1 MFPAILVIVLSL
13 LKASSC
19 APSAPVSGNDPG
31 GHRCYSCASVD
42 KPYLCNVTTQCRPDE
57 QCYTDEYSTNHGLS
71 SFSVGCRRVSECHAA
86 LVGRSDP
93 SRRDVKRL
101 KCVEC
106 CHGNLCN
113 AGGCSAGLGKGNV
126 CYSCSFINDPRRCED
141 VTRCQA
147 DESCYI
153 EKMFTEDF
161 KIKYNLGCV
170 GNGECETLRQFGQP
184 VGKRDKAIS
193 TMCATCC
200 YGDKC
205 NDVCFVQGIT
215 SGQPST
221 SKNLSTT
228 QTSYV
233 TSTPP
238 MRIDTIVVDIP
249 YASPSMGIDTIVVD
263 TSYASP
269 SMGIDTTVVDTLYA
283 SPSMGIDTIVVDTSY
298 ASPSMGIDSTVV
310 DTLYASPSM
319 GIDTI
324 VVDTSYASPSMGID
338 TTVVDTLYAS
348 PSMGID
354 TIVVDTSYVSPSMGI
369 DTTVVDTLYA
379 SPSMGIDTIVVDT
392 SYASPSMGIDT
403 AVVDTSYASP
413 SMGIDTIV
421 VDTSYAS
428 PSMGIDTTV
437 VDTLYAS
444 PSMGIDTIVVDT
456 SYVSPSMSIAA
467 TVVDTSSTSPLMS
480 IDTTG
485 VDTTIDASST
495 SPLMRI
501 DTTVVDTS
509 YASAS
514 MNMATT
520 VVDATNEAHSSPNPK
535 STVYALSTMGHTATV
550 SPSTSTTPS
559 KSTHGTSPG
568 NASLSTV
575 CQADCDG
582 RAQCTFLATLQRC
595 SSQTP
600 YCFTQIDNDDS
611 GNSDIRKGCA
621 DRNTCNTKWWKQ
633 TSDENLCVNF
643 KPGIKSTFT
652 CSYCCTSDR
661 CNFKNVIP
669 TVSLFKGTD

>member
-42 KPYLCNVTTQCRPDE
+42 KPYLCNVTTQCRPNE
-57 QCYTDEYSTNHGLS
+57 QCYTDEYSINQGLS
-71 SFSVGCRRVSECHAA
+71 YFSVGCRRVSECHAA

-126 CYSCSFINDPRRCED
+126 CYSCSFINDPRRCEH

-147 DESCYI
+147 DENCYI

-161 KIKYNLGCV
+161 NIKYNLGCV
-170 GNGECETLRQFGQP
+170 GNGECETLRQFGPP

-238 MRIDTIVVDIP
+238 MRIDT
-249 YASPSMGIDTIVVD
+249 A
-263 TSYASP
+263 
-269 SMGIDTTVVDTLYA
+269 
-283 SPSMGIDTIVVDTSY
+283 
-298 ASPSMGIDSTVV
+298 
-310 DTLYASPSM
+310 
-319 GIDTI
+319 
-324 VVDTSYASPSMGID
+324 
-338 TTVVDTLYAS
+338 
-348 PSMGID
+348 
-354 TIVVDTSYVSPSMGI
+354 
-369 DTTVVDTLYA
+369 
-379 SPSMGIDTIVVDT
+379 VVDT

-403 AVVDTSYASP
+403 AVVDIPYASP
-413 SMGIDTIV
+413 SMR
-421 VDTSYAS
+421 
-428 PSMGIDTTV
+428 
-437 VDTLYAS
+437 
-444 PSMGIDTIVVDT
+444 IDTIVVDT
-456 SYVSPSMSIAA
+456 SYVSPSMSI
-467 TVVDTSSTSPLMS
+467 
-480 IDTTG
+480 DTTV

-495 SPLMRI
+495 SPLMRT

-568 NASLSTV
+568 NAPLSIV

-582 RAQCTFLATLQRC
+582 GAECTFLATSQRC
-595 SSQTP
+595 SSQAP
-600 YCFTQIDNDDS
+600 YCFTQIDNDDL
-611 GNSDIRKGCA
+611 GNYDIRKGCA

-633 TSDENLCVNF
+633 TSDEDLCVNF
-643 KPGIKSTFT
+643 KPGIMSTFT

>member
-42 KPYLCNVTTQCRPDE
+42 KPYLCNVTTQCRPNE
-57 QCYTDEYSTNHGLS
+57 QCYTDEYSINQGLS
-71 SFSVGCRRVSECHAA
+71 YFSVGCRRVSECHAA

-126 CYSCSFINDPRRCED
+126 CYSCSFINDPRRCEH

-147 DESCYI
+147 DENCYI

-161 KIKYNLGCV
+161 NIKYNLGCVGNGECETLRQLGQPVGKRDKAISTMCATCCYGDKCNDVCFVQGITTSSPPMTEDTTVVHTTSGMPYTSPSMIGKGNVCYSCSFINDPRRCEQVTRCQADENCYIEKMFTEDFNIKYNLGCV
-170 GNGECETLRQFGQP
+170 GNGECETLRQFGPP

-238 MRIDTIVVDIP
+238 MRIDT
-249 YASPSMGIDTIVVD
+249 A
-263 TSYASP
+263 
-269 SMGIDTTVVDTLYA
+269 
-283 SPSMGIDTIVVDTSY
+283 
-298 ASPSMGIDSTVV
+298 
-310 DTLYASPSM
+310 
-319 GIDTI
+319 
-324 VVDTSYASPSMGID
+324 
-338 TTVVDTLYAS
+338 
-348 PSMGID
+348 
-354 TIVVDTSYVSPSMGI
+354 
-369 DTTVVDTLYA
+369 
-379 SPSMGIDTIVVDT
+379 VVDT

-403 AVVDTSYASP
+403 AVVDIPYASP
-413 SMGIDTIV
+413 SMR
-421 VDTSYAS
+421 
-428 PSMGIDTTV
+428 
-437 VDTLYAS
+437 
-444 PSMGIDTIVVDT
+444 IDTIVVDT
-456 SYVSPSMSIAA
+456 SYVSPSMSI
-467 TVVDTSSTSPLMS
+467 
-480 IDTTG
+480 DTTV

-495 SPLMRI
+495 SPLMRT

-568 NASLSTV
+568 NAPLSIV

-582 RAQCTFLATLQRC
+582 GAECTFLATSQRC
-595 SSQTP
+595 SSQAP
-600 YCFTQIDNDDS
+600 YCFTQIDNDDL
-611 GNSDIRKGCA
+611 GNYDIRKGCA

-633 TSDENLCVNF
+633 TSDEDLCVNF
-643 KPGIKSTFT
+643 KPGIMSTFT